1 MHSRRLPRFIL
12 SCSLRR
18 RPQPWA
24 WPATSSC
31 KSRSR
36 LLTQP
41 GGELG
46 GGAGCPPCPAMRL
59 LLRSRA
65 PQGRAARPAAAEF
78 PRIPT
83 CQGTVQ
89 ANQHNIET
97 NRNDSTPSGP
107 CARSTAATTAAE
119 VAARAPSH
127 PGGDGCG
134 GGLVL
139 GMAEEDAAAGGG
151 GRGADAAAG
160 EPVLRAAGLLAHARA
175 RVRLGRREQ
184 GAPPP
189 HRARRR
195 LDHGHHHPY

>member
-59 LLRSRA
+59 LLTSTSRPRCSPCSCGIPAHPHLSRHCAGKPTPPRNESKRFHPLGAVRAQYRRNHGRRGRRS
-65 PQGRAARPAAAEF
+65 GTKS
-78 PRIPT
+78 PRRRRLRR
-83 CQGTVQ
+83 G
-89 ANQHNIET
+89 AGAGH
-97 NRNDSTPSGP
+97 
-107 CARSTAATTAAE
+107 
-119 VAARAPSH
+119 
-127 PGGDGCG
+127 
-134 GGLVL
+134 
-139 GMAEEDAAAGGG
+139 GGG
-151 GRGADAAAG
+151 GRCGWRRRTRSGRGGGGTGPARS
-160 EPVLRAAGLLAHARA
+160 RAARA
-175 RVRLGRREQ
+175 RPCSC
-184 GAPPP
+184 APGT
-189 HRARRR
+189 A
-195 LDHGHHHPY
+195 